1 MREATMAEEENNSL
15 ENIIDRSEQSK
26 ILFTGLDTA
35 GKTSIILAL
44 QREISQI
51 AMLKPTRQAQR
62 KIFEYLGRQIAEWD
76 LGGQA
81 RYRIAYLK
89 QPDKYFDRT
98 AVCIYVID
106 LQDKQRLGES
116 LSYFNDV
123 ITQFKKLEISP
134 LIYIFFHK
142 MDPDFVKENQMRL
155 DGQIS
160 DIKAKIS
167 KIVNQEFEVN
177 FYKTTIYDLWTII
190 SAFSQILLRLY
201 PQSEL
206 VDKTIGEFAQKIKA
220 DAMIILDH
228 NSLVISQYFKD
239 EPSRDLLSS
248 TVPYFLTL
256 NDSFV
261 RAMNENHKMIVDR
274 GGKIFYYNNFTIEK
288 IRTPLNIIIMKST
301 SEFPEDE
308 IVSFMR
314 MFKPLLG

>member
-1 MREATMAEEENNSL
+1 MVEETPEFNL
-15 ENIIDRSEQSK
+15 EDIIDRSEQSK

-62 KIFEYLGRQIAEWD
+62 KIFEYLGKQIAEWD

-106 LQDKQRLGES
+106 LQDRARLGES
-116 LSYFNDV
+116 ISYFNDV
-123 ITQFKKLEISP
+123 IQQFKKLQITP

-142 MDPDFVKENQMRL
+142 LDPDYLKENLLRIESM
-155 DGQIS
+155 IS
-160 DIKAKIS
+160 DVKSKIG
-167 KIVNQEFEVN
+167 KIVNNEFEVN
-177 FYKTTIYDLWTII
+177 FSKTTIYDLW
-190 SAFSQILLRLY
+190 SVVSSFSQILLRLY

-206 VDKTIGEFAQKIKA
+206 VDKTVKEFSSKIKA
-220 DAMIILDH
+220 EAMIVLDH

-239 EPSRDLLSS
+239 DASKDVLQS

-256 NDSFV
+256 NDSFT
-261 RAMNENHKMIVDR
+261 RALSDNRKMIVER
-274 GGKIFYYNNFTIEK
+274 SGKVFYFNSFPIEK
-288 IRTPLNIIIMKST
+288 IKHPLNIIIMK
-301 SEFPEDE
+301 EKNDFPEEE
-308 IVSFMR
+308 ISSFVKI
-314 MFKPLLG
+314 FKPLLG